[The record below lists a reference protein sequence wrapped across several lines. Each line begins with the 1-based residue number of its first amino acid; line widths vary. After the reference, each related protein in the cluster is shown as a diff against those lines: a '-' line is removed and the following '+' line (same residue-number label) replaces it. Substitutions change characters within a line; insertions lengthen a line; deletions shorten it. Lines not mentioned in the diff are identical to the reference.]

1 MGGVRV
7 VQAALV
13 HKGEDCGTLSGELRG
28 VISGCNE
35 LQGSFTE
42 QAASDC
48 NGKHWGPVW

>member
-1 MGGVRV
+1 MAPSV
-7 VQAALV
+7 VKA
-13 HKGEDCGTLSGELRG
+13 EG

-48 NGKHWGPVW
+48 NGKHWGPAW

>member
-1 MGGVRV
+1 MAPSV
-7 VQAALV
+7 VKA
-13 HKGEDCGTLSGELRG
+13 EG